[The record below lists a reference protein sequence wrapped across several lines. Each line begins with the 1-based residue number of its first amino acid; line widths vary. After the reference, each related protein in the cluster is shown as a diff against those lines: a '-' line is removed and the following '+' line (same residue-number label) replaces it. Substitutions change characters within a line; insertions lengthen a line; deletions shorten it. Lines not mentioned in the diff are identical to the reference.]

1 MLIMIHL
8 IKIMIHLMIIMIHLI
23 NINNT
28 DNNTLNE
35 STPTSPSHEIVVN
48 ENKNKI
54 KNKNIGGHQY
64 HQYHDGSN
72 SLEKNFER
80 IYYGIKINGN
90 RSCASNAPSIP
101 PPTSYV
107 ILNDASPYD
116 DGTPYE
122 VDAPYNAT
130 PYDDHDATPYGDDD
144 ATPYGGDDA
153 TSYDDTTPYGD
164 DGSLQADIPIENRNI
179 GA

>member
-35 STPTSPSHEIVVN
+35 STPTSPSHEIVVH

-72 SLEKNFER
+72 SLEKNYGSKIFQENFER

-116 DGTPYE
+116 D
-122 VDAPYNAT
+122 DT
-130 PYDDHDATPYGDDD
+130 PYDVDAAYYDDD
-144 ATPYGGDDA
+144 
-153 TSYDDTTPYGD
+153 DDT
-164 DGSLQADIPIENRNI
+164 
-179 GA
+179 